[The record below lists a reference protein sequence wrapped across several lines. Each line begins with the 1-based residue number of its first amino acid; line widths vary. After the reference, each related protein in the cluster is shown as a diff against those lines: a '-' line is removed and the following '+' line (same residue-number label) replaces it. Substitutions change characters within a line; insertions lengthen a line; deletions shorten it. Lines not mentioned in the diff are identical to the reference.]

1 MSTRDRLLKKAA
13 TIGMKPALAEVEDAP
28 KAAPQT
34 SPGRM
39 LLLQEATASFE
50 AEKQILLRKIDDL
63 SKFAF
68 EVDIDKLVVIPGR
81 KRKLTEEEYEDLKE
95 NLRHNDLVHP
105 IVVRPALGRPGF
117 FEIIAGHNRVSV
129 YTDLGRNKILAINR
143 DFDEVKAAKA
153 AVYSNLLAPSLTDYE
168 KFVGLRKI
176 RDLQNMSNT
185 ELAEESGV
193 SKSMITFIFAF
204 ERLPQEAL
212 EIIDS
217 YPSRF
222 GAKGIYDLTNIVDKK
237 GVPAEALIDSL
248 KKVVRE
254 EASVD
259 QVTKALDSVKTAPRK
274 PQSIDIKQGN
284 KKLCTI
290 FWSEDTV
297 RLSFKDKSK
306 LNDDLVGKIRK
317 ILEEA

>member
-1 MSTRDRLLKKAA
+1 MSTRDRLFKKAA
-13 TIGMKPALAEVEDAP
+13 SIGMKPPVAEVEESQ
-28 KAAPQT
+28 KQAPQT

-50 AEKQILLRKIDDL
+50 AEKRALMEKIDAL

-68 EVDIDKLVVIPGR
+68 EVDIDKLVIVPGR
-81 KRKLTEEEYEDLKE
+81 QRKLTEEEYEDLKE

-105 IVVRPALGRPGF
+105 IVVRPVADRPGF
-117 FEIIAGHNRVSV
+117 FELIAGHNRTSV
-129 YTDLGRNKILAINR
+129 FKDLGRTKILAINR
-143 DFDEVKAAKA
+143 DFDEVKAVKA

-168 KFVGLRKI
+168 KFVGLRGI
-176 RDLQNMSNT
+176 RDLQNMTNT
-185 ELAEESGV
+185 ELAAESGV

-204 ERLPQEAL
+204 EKLSEEAL
-212 EIIDS
+212 QIVES

-222 GAKGIYDLTNIVDKK
+222 GAKGVYDLTSVVEKK
-237 GVPAEALIDSL
+237 GVPTEALIESL

-254 EASVD
+254 ETSLD
-259 QVTKALDSVKTAPRK
+259 QVAKSFDASKVTPKKPR
-274 PQSIDIKQGN
+274 SIDIKKGN

-306 LNDDLVGKIRK
+306 LNDDLVERIRK
-317 ILEEA
+317 IIEEE